1 MNSPPLTRISTLAI
15 GILATLL
22 QGCGTIATSPQPN
35 QGSTVFTPGGS
46 GGINHPSVITR
57 PYVVLVSLDGFH
69 PDYLDRFDTPA
80 FDQLTRTGAI
90 ADGLIP
96 VFPSLTF
103 PSHYSIATGLYPER
117 HGIVANRFHDP
128 TRGEDFNYRDQDD
141 VQDGTW
147 WKGEPIWVTAERQ
160 GMVTASVFFP
170 GTQAAIKN
178 VYPTYW
184 RPYDSQ
190 LPNAKRVEQVIEWL
204 RAPASERPHLIM
216 VYFSIVDSVGHRNGP
231 NGPEIQSAVTAV
243 DRLLGQLMDTIEQ
256 LHYGPNVY
264 LVVTSD
270 HGMGVVDPE
279 RQVVISD
286 IINLD
291 GIKAIPTG
299 PGMNLYLEGDAGH
312 RRWLRDTFNRRTD
325 LATAFL
331 RQEVPD
337 YLHYRASQ
345 RIGDLVIIPE
355 EGASVRFS
363 SQSTPPMGMHGW
375 DPNLTSMHG
384 IFLMRGPT
392 ISPSQHIQAFENIHI
407 YPLLAQILELEPA
420 ADIDGQSDVL
430 RTLLEH

>member
-1 MNSPPLTRISTLAI
+1 MNIPPLTQISILAI
-15 GILATLL
+15 EILATLL
-22 QGCGTIATSPQPN
+22 QGCGTIATSSQPS
-35 QGSTVFTPGGS
+35 QGSTVLTLSGS
-46 GGINHPSVITR
+46 GGINHPSVVTR

-69 PDYLDRFDTPA
+69 PDYLGRFDTPA
-80 FDQLTRTGAI
+80 FDQLTRTGVI
-90 ADGLIP
+90 ADGLIS

-117 HGIVANRFHDP
+117 HGIVGNRFHDP

-184 RPYDSQ
+184 RPYNSR
-190 LPNAKRVEQVIEWL
+190 LPNTKRVEQVIEWL
-204 RAPASERPHLIM
+204 QAPASERPHLIM
-216 VYFSIVDSVGHRNGP
+216 VYFSIVDSVGHRDGP
-231 NGPEIQSAVTAV
+231 NGPKIRSAVTAV
-243 DRLLGQLMDTIEQ
+243 DRLLGQLMNTIEQ
-256 LHYGPNVY
+256 LPYGPNVY

-270 HGMGVVDPE
+270 HGMAVVDPE

-291 GIKAIPTG
+291 GIRAIPTG
-299 PGMNLYLEGDAGH
+299 PGMNLYLEGDAEH
-312 RRWLRDTFNRRTD
+312 SRWLRDTFNRRTN

-345 RIGDLVIIPE
+345 RIGDVVILPE
-355 EGASVRFS
+355 EGASVSF
-363 SQSTPPMGMHGW
+363 SQSAPPMGMHGW

-420 ADIDGQSDVL
+420 AEIDGQIDVL
-430 RTLLEH
+430 RTLLEN